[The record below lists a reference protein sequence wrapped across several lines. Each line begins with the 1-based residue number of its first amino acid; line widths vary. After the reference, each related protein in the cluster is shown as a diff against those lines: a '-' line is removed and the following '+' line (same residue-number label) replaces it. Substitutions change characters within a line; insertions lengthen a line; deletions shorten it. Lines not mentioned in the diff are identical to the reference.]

1 MSIGSMKDLYNASK
15 GSFKPRVIEEPWD
28 PTKFSNT
35 LTGYSAAGTSA
46 QSPFSGNV
54 KPTSQLASLLAAP
67 RSSAGLSS
75 KGKYG
80 GFYSATDLQSAIEG
94 SAMNFADLAPQLRS
108 KADTYLTGLNEAR
121 GDAET
126 GAQGTVRT
134 GMGFNPQA
142 KASAGNVRMFEE
154 TSQNRDPLLRQYA
167 DQLGK
172 WMKTNVAPGFEY
184 LNTAQ
189 QIEGT
194 PVSTLAEQIAT
205 RQYGMNPD
213 LAAGKFAG
221 IDETYFKRTRDR
233 QYMKDY
239 GQPYEQYMSG
249 LNEGNK
255 LYTADI
261 NAAQM
266 GIESLTGFKSS
277 AIESLTGRNPIALY
291 NDVLRKKNIEYKD
304 QNTTYSTDGE
314 TLTKLVLEKIAN
326 GETDNVFKLGESMKA
341 ENPAVASFVYSL
353 LYLAGMKDSKITND
367 LYLGGLISQ

>member
-1 MSIGSMKDLYNASK
+1 MIGSMKDLYNASK

-94 SAMNFADLAPQLRS
+94 SAMNLADLAPQLRT
-108 KADTYLTGLNEAR
+108 KAGTYLTGLNEAR
-121 GDAET
+121 GGAET

-172 WMKTNVAPGFEY
+172 WMETNAAPGFEY

-205 RQYGMNPD
+205 QQYGMNPD
-213 LAAGKFAG
+213 LARGKFAG
-221 IDETYFKRTRDR
+221 IDETYFKRNRDR

-255 LYTADI
+255 LYTADT

-266 GIESLTGFKSS
+266 GIEKVAGFKAS
-277 AIESLTGRNPIALY
+277 AIESLTGRNSVSLY
-291 NDVLRKKNIEYKD
+291 NDVLRENIEFEEDGQTVIK
-304 QNTTYSTDGE
+304 DGE
-314 TLTKLVLEKIAN
+314 TITKDVLNLIAN
-326 GETDNVFKLGESMKA
+326 QEYDKVFNLGESMKA
-341 ENPAVASFVYSL
+341 KNPAAASFVYSL
-353 LYLAGMKDSKITND
+353 LYLAGYKDTKITND
-367 LYLGGLISQ
+367 LYLGGLINQ

>member
-1 MSIGSMKDLYNASK
+1 MKDLYNASK

-94 SAMNFADLAPQLRS
+94 SAMNFADLAPQLRT
-108 KADTYLTGLNEAR
+108 KAGTYLQGLNEAR
-121 GDAET
+121 GGAET

-172 WMKTNVAPGFEY
+172 WMETNAAPGFEY

-205 RQYGMNPD
+205 QQYGMNPD

-221 IDETYFKRTRDR
+221 IDEAYFKRTRDR
-233 QYMKDY
+233 KYMKDY

-249 LNEGNK
+249 LQEGNK
-255 LYTADI
+255 LYTADT

-266 GIESLTGFKSS
+266 GIESLTSFKSS
-277 AIESLTGRNPIALY
+277 AIESLTGRNPVALY
-291 NDVLRKKNIEYKD
+291 NDVLKKKNIEYKD
-304 QNTTYSTDGE
+304 QDTTYSTDGE

-326 GETDNVFKLGESMKA
+326 GETDNVFKLGESTKA
-341 ENPAVASFVYSL
+341 KNPAVASFIYSL
-353 LYLAGMKDSKITND
+353 LYLAGYKDSKITND